1 MRLLLCFGMLP
12 GMKTTTHLYTRGR
25 ALRAHGKQ
33 LAVSQ
38 FIWTV
43 LLVLI
48 LNSAK
53 AADWT
58 TWRGPGRDGICT
70 EKGLLQKWPAGGPKL
85 AWRTDGLGDG
95 YSATAITGNTI
106 FTMGKKDGTGVVQ
119 ALDIE
124 KQGKIIWQTPICESK
139 YRQAYKGPRDMP
151 TIDGDRVYALETMG
165 TLVCLNTKTGKL
177 IWKVNYVDDFGG
189 VVPRWG
195 FAESVLVDGD
205 KVVCTPGGNKGT
217 VVALDK
223 MTGKTIWASKFG
235 DKASYSSLVKISHEG
250 VDQYAGFTSDAVIGV
265 GAADGKPLWRYTK
278 PAHQADWGDVNVM
291 VPVWSDGMVFA
302 SSGYKTGGG
311 MARIKKTAAGFKAEE
326 EWFSDAMINHHG
338 GVILLDGKLYGC
350 SDPKNLKCM
359 ELSTGKVLWETKEV
373 GKCCVLYAD
382 GMLYCRSEKGPISLV
397 KATPEGFHLH
407 GQFDQPDRSKEP
419 SWTHPVISNGRLFI
433 RDQGQL
439 LCYDIQAR

>member
-1 MRLLLCFGMLP
+1 MLP
-12 GMKTTTHLYTRGR
+12 VMKTILHLIIHGR
-25 ALRAHGKQ
+25 APAVCGKL
-33 LAVSQ
+33 LAVRH
-38 FIWTV
+38 FIWAA
-43 LLVLI
+43 LLVLA
-48 LNSAK
+48 LDSTR

-58 TWRGPGRDGICT
+58 TWRGPGRGGICS
-70 EKGLLQKWPAGGPKL
+70 EKDLLQEWPEGGPKL
-85 AWRTDGLGDG
+85 AWKTTELGDG

-106 FTMGKKDGTGVVQ
+106 FTMGKKDDIGMVLS
-119 ALDIE
+119 LDIE
-124 KQGKIIWQTPICESK
+124 QQGKIIWETPICESK
-139 YRQAYKGPRDMP
+139 YAQAYKGPRDMP

-165 TLVCLNTKTGKL
+165 TLVCLNAKTGKL

-205 KVVCTPGGNKGT
+205 KVVCTPGGPKGT

-223 MTGKTIWASKFG
+223 MTGRTLWASKLG
-235 DKASYSSLVKISHEG
+235 DKASYSSLVKVSHEG
-250 VDQYAGFTSDAVIGV
+250 VEQYAGFTSDAVVGV

-311 MARIKKTAAGFKAEE
+311 MARIKKTATGFKAEE
-326 EWFSDAMINHHG
+326 VWFSDAMINHHG

-359 ELSTGKVLWETKEV
+359 DLSTGKVLWETKEA

-397 KATPEGFHLH
+397 KATPKGFQLQ
-407 GQFDQPDRSKEP
+407 GQFDQPNRSKEP
-419 SWTHPVISNGRLFI
+419 SWTHPVISNGLLYI
-433 RDQGQL
+433 RDQGLL
-439 LCYDIQAR
+439 LCYDVRAR